1 MGFGTRLQHAWNIF
15 KTGES
20 MFQTPYLGY
29 GSSWNPNTVHLH
41 PGTEKSIIASIIN
54 RIGIDVASINIQHV
68 RLDKNGRY
76 SSTIDSG
83 LNYCLTTEA
92 NIDQTSRAF
101 IQDLVMTMLDEGVVA
116 VVPVDFDNDPD
127 ETSVLKI
134 KTMRV
139 GKITDWYPEAV
150 TVDLYNDITGSRQKV
165 TIPKKMVGIIENPF
179 YSVMNE
185 PNSTLKRLIRKLNIL
200 DVIDEQSGSGKLDLI
215 IQLPYIVRSAARK
228 DQAEKRRKDLEMQLA
243 GSKYGVAYT
252 DGTEKITQLNRPV
265 ENNLLNQITYLTE
278 MLYSQLG
285 ITKEIM
291 DGTAS
296 ELVKLNY
303 RNQTVE
309 PIVSAIVDELRRKFL
324 TKTARTKGQSIMFFS
339 DPFKLVPASEIADL
353 GDKLTRNEILSS
365 NEVRAL
371 IGYKPV
377 DDPRADEL
385 RNKNLNQQ
393 TDKDGNTLE
402 PISTR
407 DDNKEDTD
415 KNS

>member
-1 MGFGTRLQHAWNIF
+1 MGVGTRLQHAWNVF
-15 KTGES
+15 KTGDS
-20 MFQTPYLGY
+20 SLQTPSLGY
-29 GSSWNPNTVHLH
+29 GTSWNPNIIHLH
-41 PGTEKSIIASIIN
+41 PGTEKSIVASIVN

-68 RLDKNGRY
+68 KLDQNGRY
-76 SSTIDSG
+76 VSTMDSD
-83 LNYCLTTEA
+83 LNNCLTLEA

-101 IQDLVMTMLDEGVVA
+101 IQDLVMRMCDEGVVA
-116 VVPVDFDNDPD
+116 VVPVELGNDPD
-127 ETSVLKI
+127 ATTTLKI

-139 GKITDWYPEAV
+139 GIITDWFPEAV
-150 TVDLYNDITGSRQKV
+150 TVELYNDKTGTKQRV
-165 TIPKKMVGIIENPF
+165 TLPKRMVGIIENPL

-185 PNSTLKRLIRKLNIL
+185 PNSTLKRLVRKLNIL

-215 IQLPYIVRSAARK
+215 IQLPYIIRSESRK

-285 ITKEIM
+285 ITKEVM

-296 ELVKLNY
+296 ETVMLNY
-303 RNQTVE
+303 HNRTIE
-309 PIVSAIVDELRRKFL
+309 PIISAIVNEFRRKFL
-324 TKTARTKGQSIMFFS
+324 TKLARAQGQSIMFFS

-393 TDKDGNTLE
+393 TDKDGNTPE
-402 PISTR
+402 PISTQNSR
-407 DDNKEDTD
+407 EDNKEAE
-415 KNS
+415 